1 MYTSWF
7 SNFSVYYD
15 NLSVYY
21 ICTILLSF
29 LAVFVTWWLLD
40 SDRKHPED
48 DDNVGPAH
56 LYTHLLVYCP
66 KWVTYGNVFCCL
78 LWCLFIVII
87 RRCQHSTS
95 EVRIYKMRFTTLMKE
110 EVGTFSNQHF
120 FGNLFL
126 TPHPPGELT
135 FLYLYF
141 VMYVAVYL

>member
-48 DDNVGPAH
+48 DDNFQNNQQANDPVEINDSESILSQIKMSRHKAIAEELSSGLTEEQLQQEKETEKKQLEAIFQLLKEQQDKFNVNSMEELKDQLR
-56 LYTHLLVYCP
+56 LY
-66 KWVTYGNVFCCL
+66 
-78 LWCLFIVII
+78 
-87 RRCQHSTS
+87 RR
-95 EVRIYKMRFTTLMKE
+95 
-110 EVGTFSNQHF
+110 
-120 FGNLFL
+120 
-126 TPHPPGELT
+126 
-135 FLYLYF
+135 
-141 VMYVAVYL
+141 